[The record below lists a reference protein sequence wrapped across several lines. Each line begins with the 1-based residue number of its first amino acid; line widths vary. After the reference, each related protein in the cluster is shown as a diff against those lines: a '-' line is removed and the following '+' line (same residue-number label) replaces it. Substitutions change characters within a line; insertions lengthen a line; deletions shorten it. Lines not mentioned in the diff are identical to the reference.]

1 MTNYKRRQE
10 LFSVKL
16 RKPDFTKNT
25 NYVYTVPFDQYCS
38 NVYRSYCYGKKLY
51 YSSSITASSS
61 SSTTTTKSKFSTT
74 SLSSISSS
82 SSSSNTVTSGRQDE
96 GGRGFFHM
104 MSKISSVNEFIYQG
118 LENSI
123 QLELGTLQQDVMR
136 SRASSLSTIL
146 TSSNIRRDDD
156 DDVIGR
162 DKHNNKRI
170 NENTVLTYISSSKTL
185 LSFYCIFV

>member
-1 MTNYKRRQE
+1 M
-10 LFSVKL
+10 
-16 RKPDFTKNT
+16 
-25 NYVYTVPFDQYCS
+25 
-38 NVYRSYCYGKKLY
+38 
-51 YSSSITASSS
+51 
-61 SSTTTTKSKFSTT
+61 
-74 SLSSISSS
+74 
-82 SSSSNTVTSGRQDE
+82 
-96 GGRGFFHM
+96 
-104 MSKISSVNEFIYQG
+104 YQG

-185 LSFYCIFV
+185 LSFYCIDVKYDIVKIVLYV

>member
-1 MTNYKRRQE
+1 M
-10 LFSVKL
+10 
-16 RKPDFTKNT
+16 
-25 NYVYTVPFDQYCS
+25 
-38 NVYRSYCYGKKLY
+38 
-51 YSSSITASSS
+51 
-61 SSTTTTKSKFSTT
+61 
-74 SLSSISSS
+74 
-82 SSSSNTVTSGRQDE
+82 
-96 GGRGFFHM
+96 
-104 MSKISSVNEFIYQG
+104 YQG

>member
-1 MTNYKRRQE
+1 MHLFDLPASWQVSKYLKTSIKTYYNMNNKDRYIWKTRRRRRRI
-10 LFSVKL
+10 L
-16 RKPDFTKNT
+16 
-25 NYVYTVPFDQYCS
+25 S
-38 NVYRSYCYGKKLY
+38 NDAKDIKCIK
-51 YSSSITASSS
+51 
-61 SSTTTTKSKFSTT
+61 
-74 SLSSISSS
+74 
-82 SSSSNTVTSGRQDE
+82 
-96 GGRGFFHM
+96 
-104 MSKISSVNEFIYQG
+104 EFMYQG

-156 DDVIGR
+156 DDDYDDVIGR

-185 LSFYCIFV
+185 LSFYCIDVKYDIVKIVLYV

>member
-1 MTNYKRRQE
+1 
-10 LFSVKL
+10 
-16 RKPDFTKNT
+16 
-25 NYVYTVPFDQYCS
+25 
-38 NVYRSYCYGKKLY
+38 
-51 YSSSITASSS
+51 
-61 SSTTTTKSKFSTT
+61 
-74 SLSSISSS
+74 
-82 SSSSNTVTSGRQDE
+82 
-96 GGRGFFHM
+96 M

-156 DDVIGR
+156 DDDVIGR

-185 LSFYCIFV
+185 LSFYCIDVKYDIVKIVLYV

>member
-1 MTNYKRRQE
+1 
-10 LFSVKL
+10 
-16 RKPDFTKNT
+16 
-25 NYVYTVPFDQYCS
+25 
-38 NVYRSYCYGKKLY
+38 
-51 YSSSITASSS
+51 
-61 SSTTTTKSKFSTT
+61 
-74 SLSSISSS
+74 
-82 SSSSNTVTSGRQDE
+82 
-96 GGRGFFHM
+96 

-136 SRASSLSTIL
+136 SRTRSLSTIL

>member
-1 MTNYKRRQE
+1 
-10 LFSVKL
+10 
-16 RKPDFTKNT
+16 
-25 NYVYTVPFDQYCS
+25 
-38 NVYRSYCYGKKLY
+38 
-51 YSSSITASSS
+51 
-61 SSTTTTKSKFSTT
+61 
-74 SLSSISSS
+74 
-82 SSSSNTVTSGRQDE
+82 
-96 GGRGFFHM
+96 M

-136 SRASSLSTIL
+136 SRTRSLSTIL

>member
-1 MTNYKRRQE
+1 
-10 LFSVKL
+10 
-16 RKPDFTKNT
+16 
-25 NYVYTVPFDQYCS
+25 
-38 NVYRSYCYGKKLY
+38 
-51 YSSSITASSS
+51 
-61 SSTTTTKSKFSTT
+61 
-74 SLSSISSS
+74 
-82 SSSSNTVTSGRQDE
+82 
-96 GGRGFFHM
+96 M

-146 TSSNIRRDDD
+146 TSRKIRRDDDD

-170 NENTVLTYISSSKTL
+170 NDNTVLTYISSSKTL
-185 LSFYCIFV
+185 LSFYCIDVKYDIVKIVLYV

>member
-1 MTNYKRRQE
+1 
-10 LFSVKL
+10 
-16 RKPDFTKNT
+16 
-25 NYVYTVPFDQYCS
+25 
-38 NVYRSYCYGKKLY
+38 
-51 YSSSITASSS
+51 
-61 SSTTTTKSKFSTT
+61 
-74 SLSSISSS
+74 
-82 SSSSNTVTSGRQDE
+82 
-96 GGRGFFHM
+96 M

-156 DDVIGR
+156 DDDVIGR

-170 NENTVLTYISSSKTL
+170 NDNTVLTYISSSKTL
-185 LSFYCIFV
+185 LSFYCIDVKYDIVKIVLYV